1 MRRTAFLILF
11 SVALLGCCALFLLH
25 NEEAV
30 NLSNIVKL
38 ETPGDFIVHSS
49 ERIPKENV
57 TSMIVADGM
66 IFLHYDATGL
76 VNVYD
81 TSGAFQYGIQICT
94 LPNGSG
100 DIAYDAGMLYCYAR
114 GNVIYKFDGTSLVD
128 AVQFHAGN
136 PDNIRFEQYEV
147 LFNQQKNHEY
157 NGEQF
162 YLLKEQ
168 NIVTKKDA
176 QNQFETIIILA
187 K

>member
-66 IFLHYDATGL
+66 IPKLTNSFKAID
-76 VNVYD
+76 
-81 TSGAFQYGIQICT
+81 SGVSKVIIKHARNLLNKKGTT
-94 LPNGSG
+94 L
-100 DIAYDAGMLYCYAR
+100 
-114 GNVIYKFDGTSLVD
+114 K
-128 AVQFHAGN
+128 
-136 PDNIRFEQYEV
+136 
-147 LFNQQKNHEY
+147 
-157 NGEQF
+157 
-162 YLLKEQ
+162 
-168 NIVTKKDA
+168 
-176 QNQFETIIILA
+176 
-187 K
+187 